1 MVMRHNHSEVSLRGY
16 VLAGGASSRFGSDK
30 ALVELGG
37 KTALTRVTE
46 VLRQSGVREVVVV
59 GGHACCATMSA
70 RCLEDRWPGEG
81 PLGAIVTALLCS
93 LAAEPP
99 PSWNLV
105 VSCDMP
111 FLTAHWLAYMIGRA
125 AGSDADVIVPQSA
138 GGRFE
143 PLCAC
148 WRTACAEPLR
158 AVFESGVRKVTGG
171 MQHFRVEV
179 LGEKD
184 WKRFDNQG
192 RLFWNMNTRADYE
205 EAKRILAA
213 GRERQ

>member
-1 MVMRHNHSEVSLRGY
+1 MRHNHSQSSLRGY
-16 VLAGGASSRFGSDK
+16 VLAGGASSRFGADK
-30 ALVELGG
+30 ALADLAGRPLLVRIIG
-37 KTALTRVTE
+37 

-59 GGHACCATMSA
+59 GSQTRYKKWST
-70 RCLEDRWPGEG
+70 RCIGDQWPGEG
-81 PLGAIVTALLCS
+81 PLGGIVTALLCS

-111 FLTAHWLAYMIGRA
+111 FLTAEWLSYLGERA
-125 AGSDADVIVPQSA
+125 AASEAGVVVPRSH
-138 GGRFE
+138 GGRLE

-148 WRTACAEPLR
+148 WRTACAERLR
-158 AVFESGVRKVTGG
+158 AVFESGARKVTDG
-171 MQHFRVEV
+171 MKSFRVEV